1 LAARFHRIGKAVNLP
16 GHWSVSVVN
25 ERNWPSGAD
34 EMAAGPD
41 AQEATSPLPR
51 RLPRRRP
58 PASRVASDRVGDRP
72 AGAERPDGD
81 APAVTTDPE
90 GARQRDDDVVV
101 TWAGGASAGLAGTIL
116 TGEHVFGPIPA
127 APPTAPPGIPADATS
142 PWGMPAIVIDEPP
155 AAPAAKADKPPAGP
169 PTKPPQWPAVTTTGA
184 SRSEPVIDLTRI
196 TSEHPALTAQPGPG
210 TVAMATAEHV
220 ALAVAGDA
228 FDTFY
233 RSEKPRVVAVVSSL
247 TGDRAA
253 AEDIVQEAFATAMR
267 RWATVS
273 GYERP
278 GDWVKRVAVNR
289 AISRFR
295 RRQSETRALTRFA
308 GTDDD
313 TTFSNERE
321 PWEDDPL
328 WAAVRKLPRRQAQ
341 AVVLVY
347 VDDLSLDRV
356 AEILECS
363 VGSVKTH
370 LHRARQRLAVELG
383 TPPAPEA

>member
-1 LAARFHRIGKAVNLP
+1 
-16 GHWSVSVVN
+16 
-25 ERNWPSGAD
+25 
-34 EMAAGPD
+34 
-41 AQEATSPLPR
+41 
-51 RLPRRRP
+51 
-58 PASRVASDRVGDRP
+58 
-72 AGAERPDGD
+72 
-81 APAVTTDPE
+81 
-90 GARQRDDDVVV
+90 VVV
-101 TWAGGASAGLAGTIL
+101 TWAGAASPGLAGTIL
-116 TGEHVFGPIPA
+116 TGEHFLGPIPA
-127 APPTAPPGIPADATS
+127 APSAPPLPPVDAPNPWGIPAV
-142 PWGMPAIVIDEPP
+142 VIDQPSPPPPP
-155 AAPAAKADKPPAGP
+155 AAPAGPGPIGREREDVIDLRSPAAP
-169 PTKPPQWPAVTTTGA
+169 SRPAVTT
-184 SRSEPVIDLTRI
+184 
-196 TSEHPALTAQPGPG
+196 TSEHPALKVPGPG
-210 TVAMATAEHV
+210 TVAMVTAEHV

-295 RRQSETRALTRFA
+295 RRQSESRALTRFA
-308 GTDDD
+308 GHGDDEV
-313 TTFSNERE
+313 SVAPEPQ

-328 WAAVRKLPRRQAQ
+328 WVAVRKLPRRQAQ

-347 VDDLSLDRV
+347 VDDLPLDRV

-370 LHRARQRLAVELG
+370 LHRARQRLAAELQQ
-383 TPPAPEA
+383 PPLPGPEDGHHP